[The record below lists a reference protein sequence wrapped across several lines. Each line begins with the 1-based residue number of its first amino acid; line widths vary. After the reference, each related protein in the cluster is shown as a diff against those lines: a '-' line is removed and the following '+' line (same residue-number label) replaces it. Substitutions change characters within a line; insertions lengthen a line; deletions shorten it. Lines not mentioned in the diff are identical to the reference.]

1 MKGIMQA
8 TTDARLGFDLFK
20 ETSEFIFNLA
30 MMMNPLHVLLDA
42 STQNENAWQKIMHEH
57 KGSCLARAYHFASD
71 WSGQEEVFSKKCGIL
86 AKSFFSS
93 NTQKIRI
100 SFH

>member
-42 STQNENAWQKIMHEH
+42 STQNENA
-57 KGSCLARAYHFASD
+57 
-71 WSGQEEVFSKKCGIL
+71 
-86 AKSFFSS
+86 
-93 NTQKIRI
+93 
-100 SFH
+100 